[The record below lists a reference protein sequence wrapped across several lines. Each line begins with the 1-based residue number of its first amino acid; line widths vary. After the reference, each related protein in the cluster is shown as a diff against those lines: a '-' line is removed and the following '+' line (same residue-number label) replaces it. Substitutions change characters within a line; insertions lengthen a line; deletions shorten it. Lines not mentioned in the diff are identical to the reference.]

1 MRNYF
6 VVTVYADYDER
17 MTIEAGGVINSDN
30 YYDAMKLLKI
40 RYEEVKN
47 RVVNAKIVIGVI
59 NLYEEID
66 EPYESDE
73 LLYSNLVNLKTG
85 HSIRM

>member
-1 MRNYF
+1 MGA
-6 VVTVYADYDER
+6 V
-17 MTIEAGGVINSDN
+17 NSDN

-47 RVVNAKIVIGVI
+47 RIVNANVLIGVI

-66 EPYESDE
+66 EPYENDE

-85 HSIRM
+85 HSISM

>member
-1 MRNYF
+1 MKNYF
-6 VVTVYADYDER
+6 VVAVYADYDER
-17 MTIEAGGVINSDN
+17 MTFESGGVVNSDN

-47 RVVNAKIVIGVI
+47 RIVNANVVIGVI

-73 LLYSNLVNLKTG
+73 LLYSNLVNLKDG